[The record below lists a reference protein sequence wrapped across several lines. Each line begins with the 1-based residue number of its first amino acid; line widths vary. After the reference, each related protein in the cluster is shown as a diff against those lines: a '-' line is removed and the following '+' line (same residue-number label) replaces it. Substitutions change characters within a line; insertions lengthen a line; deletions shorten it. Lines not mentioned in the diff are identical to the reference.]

1 MKRQAVGVWLSA
13 VVALVPVHFASPVF
27 AQGGPVGACCFQR
40 DCEVLSQ
47 HVCGLLGGT
56 FLGHDTDCSPPPCD
70 NVQGV
75 GACCF
80 YNFTQGEF
88 ACLEGTES
96 ECHMAGGDFLGL
108 GTTCNGNACS
118 GGPCCLNDATC
129 VANVDPIECASIGGT
144 FMDWD
149 ISCNAV
155 TCKVKVPCPADL
167 TGDAE
172 VGPADLAALLA
183 TWGVCP
189 GCPADVDVSGS
200 VGAEDLAELLAGWG
214 ACG

>member
-1 MKRQAVGVWLSA
+1 MINRHTVLLWIATAITVVGVMPRQGL
-13 VVALVPVHFASPVF
+13 
-27 AQGGPVGACCFQR
+27 AQGGGGACCHADGSCEPNSGGFCDGIIVNNCGQCDSDPPPPCDTLCGACCFHSFDQGGYE
-40 DCEVLSQ
+40 CYE
-47 HVCGLLGGT
+47 GLV
-56 FLGHDTDCSPPPCD
+56 HE
-70 NVQGV
+70 
-75 GACCF
+75 CF
-80 YNFTQGEF
+80 AY
-88 ACLEGTES
+88 
-96 ECHMAGGDFLGL
+96 GGDFLGV
-108 GTTCNGNACS
+108 GTNCNGNACS